1 MPFVTEHGN
10 DAARLILSGHVT
22 VAEAA
27 ALHAAL
33 VELLPVSGSVT
44 LDDSRVAGFD
54 VSLLQLL
61 VAFVRARRAAGRPCQ
76 AVLGPAG
83 ARLGQLGM
91 TADLPELV

>member
-1 MPFVTEHGN
+1 MPFVTEHGS
-10 DAARLILSGHVT
+10 DSARLVLSGHVT
-22 VAEAA
+22 VAEAD

-33 VELLPVSGSVT
+33 VELLPLPGPVT

-61 VAFVRARRAAGRPCQ
+61 VAFVRARRTGGRPCL

-83 ARLGQLGM
+83 ARLGQLGLG
-91 TADLPELV
+91 ADIPEIV